1 MTAAAG
7 IISDAAPR
15 PDHIPDSVVYDFD
28 MFHDPAYVA
37 DPHRRVL
44 DLVENAPPVFWTPR
58 NGGHWVCLSHRA
70 NFEAARDTESFSNEA
85 IPYEQLQAILAKM
98 PPDAPRIPMA
108 YPINLD
114 PPRHGK
120 YRLPLQGVFSPR
132 TINGL
137 KDSIRALARE
147 HIDLVAGDGRCE
159 FMSTVAEPLP
169 VKVFLKMLGMPLDK
183 LPEYRALVTAH
194 LSEIQ
199 PDPTKA
205 MQRLQQVAAAM
216 RDTLLARR
224 DDPRDD
230 IISMLWQVKIEG
242 QPTTLED
249 LENYGVLLF
258 IAGLDT
264 VMQGMGHGV
273 RHLAMNPA
281 LQDQLRA
288 DPALIADATEELLR
302 RYTFTVPPRRVAR
315 DLTFLGV
322 EMKANER
329 LMLFLPG
336 ADLDSGEYPHPEQFD
351 VNRQGSA
358 HIAFNAGPHR
368 CLGSHLARVELNLL
382 YEELLARLP
391 RFRLDP
397 DRPPKFHGGH
407 VVGVEELHL
416 VWET

>member
-1 MTAAAG
+1 
-7 IISDAAPR
+7 
-15 PDHIPDSVVYDFD
+15 V
-28 MFHDPAYVA
+28 
-37 DPHRRVL
+37 
-44 DLVENAPPVFWTPR
+44 
-58 NGGHWVCLSHRA
+58 
-70 NFEAARDTESFSNEA
+70 
-85 IPYEQLQAILAKM
+85 
-98 PPDAPRIPMA
+98 
-108 YPINLD
+108 
-114 PPRHGK
+114 
-120 YRLPLQGVFSPR
+120 QGVFSPK

-147 HIDLVAGDGRCE
+147 YIDRIAGDGRCE

-169 VKVFLKMLGMPLDK
+169 VTVFLKMLGMPLDK
-183 LPEYRALVTAH
+183 VPEYRALVTAH

-199 PDPTKA
+199 PNPA
-205 MQRLQQVAAAM
+205 MALQRLQQVAAAM
-216 RDTLLARR
+216 RETLLERR
-224 DDPRDD
+224 DNPQDD
-230 IISMLWQVKIEG
+230 IISMLWQVKVDG

-273 RHLAMNPA
+273 RHLAMNPV
-281 LQDQLRA
+281 LQDELRA
-288 DPALIADATEELLR
+288 DPALIADATEEMLR
-302 RYTFTVPPRRVAR
+302 RYTFTVPPRRVAK

-336 ADLDSGEYPHPEQFD
+336 ADLDPKEYPHADRFD
-351 VNRQGSA
+351 VKRQGPA

-368 CLGSHLARVELNLL
+368 CLGSHLARVELNIL
-382 YEELLARLP
+382 YEEMLSRLP
-391 RFRLDP
+391 RFRLDA

-416 VWET
+416 VWEV